1 MSRQRSIL
9 LLIVIPA
16 VVSLAVT
23 LLVLSIWDRQQ
34 KPEVIMLP
42 TYSSTALIPPR
53 TTQPSGAGG
62 EVAEGGTTPA
72 EEGAPPACENPVH
85 SVASGETLSQIAEQ
99 YGVPME
105 EITTLNVMIDP
116 AFNPNLLSIGQQI
129 VIPLC
134 GIPTPTPAP
143 TPTATPVATRVIPE
157 PIATAT
163 PLPPGVIHV
172 QVVRVLNAGD
182 VTSEAVEILNG
193 GTSVARLEGW
203 RMVNPRNRA
212 EYIFPVLNLFP
223 QGAITV
229 HTGVGEDT
237 AIDLYWGRDEA
248 VWQVGDTVQ
257 LFDAK
262 GELQATFEITAA
274 P

>member
-9 LLIVIPA
+9 LLIVAPA
-16 VVSLAVT
+16 IVSLAVT
-23 LLVLSIWDRQQ
+23 LLVLYIWDRQQ
-34 KPEVIMLP
+34 EPEVIMLP

-62 EVAEGGTTPA
+62 EVAEGDATPVG
-72 EEGAPPACENPVH
+72 EGAPPACENPVH
-85 SVASGETLSQIAEQ
+85 SVAGGEILSQIAEQ

-105 EITTLNVMIDP
+105 DITALNVMIDP

-134 GIPTPTPAP
+134 GIPTPTPSP
-143 TPTATPVATRVIPE
+143 TPTVTPVSTRVIPE

-163 PLPPGVIHV
+163 PLPPGTIRV
-172 QVVRVLNAGD
+172 QVVRVLNVGD

-203 RMVNPRNRA
+203 RMVNPRSGA

-229 HTGVGEDT
+229 HTGMGEDT
-237 AIDLYWGRDEA
+237 AIDLYWGLDEA
-248 VWQVGDTVQ
+248 VWQIGDTVQ
-257 LFDAK
+257 LFNAD
-262 GELQATFEITAA
+262 GELQVEYEIAAA

>member
-9 LLIVIPA
+9 LLIVLPA

-23 LLVLSIWDRQQ
+23 LLVLYLWDRQQ
-34 KPEVIMLP
+34 EPEVIMLP

-53 TTQPSGAGG
+53 TTLPAGASE
-62 EVAEGGTTPA
+62 EVAAATTSEA
-72 EEGAPPACENPVH
+72 EGAPPACENPVH

-99 YGVPME
+99 YGISME
-105 EITTLNVMIDP
+105 EITALNVMIDP
-116 AFNPNLLSIGQQI
+116 TFNPNLLSIGQQI

-134 GIPTPTPAP
+134 GVPTPTPSP
-143 TPTATPVATRVIPE
+143 TPTITPVSPRTVPE

-163 PLPPGVIHV
+163 PLPPGVVRV
-172 QVVRVLNAGD
+172 QVVRVLNVGD
-182 VTSEAVEILNG
+182 VTSEAVEILNE

-203 RMVNPRNRA
+203 RLVNPRSGM
-212 EYIFPVLNLFP
+212 EYVFPVLNLFP

-229 HTGVGEDT
+229 HSGVGEDT
-237 AIDLYWGRDEA
+237 AIDLYWGLDEA

-257 LFDAK
+257 LFNAE
-262 GELQATFEITAA
+262 GELQVAFEIAAA